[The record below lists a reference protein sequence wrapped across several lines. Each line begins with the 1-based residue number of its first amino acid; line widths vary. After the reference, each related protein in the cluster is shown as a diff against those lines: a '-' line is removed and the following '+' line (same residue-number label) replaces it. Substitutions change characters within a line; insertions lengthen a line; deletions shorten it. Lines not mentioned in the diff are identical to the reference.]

1 LSEFFCVAFLVIAA
15 ILHQNEQEQCLQL
28 FSIEAFQFK
37 RRTNMKHKPL
47 SFLLVLLL
55 LSSYT
60 TLAFA
65 QASSNDWAVVQQIRT
80 SEDLIVKKR
89 DGRQVK
95 GEMIEATDT
104 TLTIDDDGK
113 PVSIPR
119 AEVRQIQVIERK
131 AKKGKWA
138 WIGTGIGAG
147 AGAAI
152 GAVKYSENV
161 DDSQLWIPVG
171 LMFGAGIGAAT
182 GFLVGANR
190 RKRTMIYD
198 AR

>member
-1 LSEFFCVAFLVIAA
+1 
-15 ILHQNEQEQCLQL
+15 
-28 FSIEAFQFK
+28 
-37 RRTNMKHKPL
+37 MKHKPL

-60 TLAFA
+60 PLAFA

-147 AGAAI
+147 TGAAI